1 MGLKKNYYEVKE
13 FGVVLPTAYAVVK
26 SLSVYED
33 RIFATIA
40 IQKDRESAFNLS
52 PYKTIDVEIHDV
64 DRKRNPYEVVYEYV
78 TGEDVFFDKRLQ
90 REIRIPR
97 VLHGWENDIVSGV

>member
-26 SLSVYED
+26 SLSAYED
-33 RIFATIA
+33 KIYATIV

-52 PYKTIDVEIHDV
+52 PYKTIEVEIHNV
-64 DRKRNPYEVVYEYV
+64 DRNRNPYEAVYEYI
-78 TGEDVFFDKRLQ
+78 TGGDVYFDQ
-90 REIRIPR
+90 RAQMEIRIPR
-97 VLHGWENDIVSGV
+97 ALNGWEDDIVTEK